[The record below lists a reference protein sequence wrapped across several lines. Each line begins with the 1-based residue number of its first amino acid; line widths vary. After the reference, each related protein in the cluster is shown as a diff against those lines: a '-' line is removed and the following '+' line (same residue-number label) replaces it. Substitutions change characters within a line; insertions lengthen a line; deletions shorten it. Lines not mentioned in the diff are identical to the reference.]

1 LLLSLSARIGIGI
14 AGTTFLAA
22 PALAHEDT
30 GAAGGL
36 VSGFS
41 HPFAG
46 ADHLLAMVA
55 VGIWGSLLGRPL
67 SIALPVL
74 FPVMMAAGAVLALWG
89 LALPP
94 VEAGIAASMLVLGAA
109 IAARYV
115 ASVPTACA
123 VVGLFA
129 LFHGYAHGAELPYAA
144 QPLAYIAGFVAAT
157 GVLHIAGIALGEI
170 RTSGAGLIALRAGGA
185 LIAALGTYFLGR
197 LAIS

>member
-1 LLLSLSARIGIGI
+1 MARIGAGI
-14 AGTTFLAA
+14 AGIAFMAP
-22 PALAHEDT
+22 PALAHQDT

-46 ADHLLAMVA
+46 LDHLLAMVA

-74 FPVMMAAGAVLALWG
+74 FPLMMAVGAVLALMG
-89 LALPP
+89 LPLPP
-94 VEAGIAASMLVLGAA
+94 VEAGIAASMLGLGAA
-109 IAARYV
+109 IAARFI
-115 ASVPTACA
+115 AGVPLACA

-144 QPLAYIAGFVAAT
+144 QPLAYITGFVTAT
-157 GVLHIAGIALGEI
+157 GILHIAGIALGEI
-170 RTSGAGLIALRAGGA
+170 RTSTLGLIALRCAGA
-185 LIAALGTYFLGR
+185 SIAALGAYYLGR
-197 LAIS
+197 LLIA